1 MDGKELSESLY
12 YIGMQKDARKLAI
25 KDKMASIE
33 DIAIMTQTE
42 VCDLIVEKYE
52 VVMCEDENI
61 LLIPKDKMEEFNK
74 MAVYL
79 SR

>member
-1 MDGKELSESLY
+1 MNGKELSEKLCYS
-12 YIGMQKDARKLAI
+12 GMQKDARKLAL
-25 KDKMASIE
+25 KDKMAPIE
-33 DIAIMTQTE
+33 DIAVMTALE
-42 VCDLIVEKYE
+42 VYDLIVEKYE
-52 VVMCEDENI
+52 VAICEDENI

>member
-42 VCDLIVEKYE
+42 VCDLIVEKYG

-61 LLIPKDKMEEFNK
+61 LLIPKDKIEEFNK

>member
-1 MDGKELSESLY
+1 MNGKELSESLY

-25 KDKMASIE
+25 KDKMASTE

-52 VVMCEDENI
+52 VVMCEDEDI
-61 LLIPKDKMEEFNK
+61 LLIPKDKMKEFNK
-74 MAVYL
+74 IAIYL